1 MTCMRN
7 GKKRSSSRG
16 SSTILYLLQ
25 QKRFRSAL
33 VLLYQKMDDFGLDKM
48 FPRPFG
54 PRSLHST
61 FFRPRFSFI
70 QKGKKRQVKKES
82 SSVCVLKRSS
92 LLVQKQITI
101 IVDELS
107 SSFALRFKDR
117 SMFRVEAKEDEQQN
131 NKSNGNE
138 KGPQVSLYVDT
149 SAGDP
154 ALTHLDELFCCCV
167 IWDIFHS
174 NDSYIHI
181 RQMPLS
187 YISPNIIESGGF
199 FTSFY

>member
-1 MTCMRN
+1 
-7 GKKRSSSRG
+7 
-16 SSTILYLLQ
+16 
-25 QKRFRSAL
+25 
-33 VLLYQKMDDFGLDKM
+33 
-48 FPRPFG
+48 
-54 PRSLHST
+54 
-61 FFRPRFSFI
+61 
-70 QKGKKRQVKKES
+70 
-82 SSVCVLKRSS
+82 
-92 LLVQKQITI
+92 
-101 IVDELS
+101 
-107 SSFALRFKDR
+107 
-117 SMFRVEAKEDEQQN
+117 MFRREAKEDEQQN

-187 YISPNIIESGGF
+187 TILISNLEGFLRAFIELPKRQHICSFLLRNWGFLTKMARWRLRKMDFGTYRNLPESYDESIPIAGTYLYFISIISKSRHPK
-199 FTSFY
+199 SFQQ